1 MSIIDQIEVIDPCD
15 VRIKTSIEDN
25 ATIIKIS
32 NENDKTLEFTISFPI
47 IDFSH
52 FWYSANNGDDSLP
65 NLWTEPINI
74 STNFSLPIFVFFDEQ
89 GNSQLTV
96 ALSETTRKVCA
107 SIGVHEESASI
118 KMTFS
123 FPDGIDRDVL
133 KVYLNDCEQP
143 FYKSVVKSRD
153 WLYSQGKYS
162 HLPSNSAAYKSVY
175 STWYSYH
182 QALNQDSI
190 VEQVQQFADYHIE
203 TLILDDGWQTDD
215 NSRRYAYAGDWEI
228 AESKFPNMVTH
239 INNIQQNNI
248 KYLVWITLPYV
259 GEKSAAF
266 SRFSDKFLYFDDYQ
280 KAGILDPRY
289 REVRQYLVNTIL
301 NLVRKLHLN
310 GLKIDFI
317 DSFRSASHNINS
329 KMDIAN
335 LDDSINVLL
344 SDIVKVLLDYDPE
357 FLIEFREDYIGPNMT
372 QYCNIIRV
380 KDCPHDYN
388 KNRVGLT
395 NIRLLCP
402 SVAPHSDMI
411 TFNLK
416 DSLES
421 ISLQF
426 LNCLYGVIQLS
437 VDLLKL
443 SKEQREVIQHWMLYQ
458 DENREVIFNGN
469 FAAWNPHLG
478 FDVVSVGNLSKRI
491 ISCYQVNR
499 VIELK
504 KEWMADSIDV
514 INATLCNDLILSGND
529 FIGKCFKYTSY
540 DLRGLVVETGEI
552 EIEEIQKIKVPACGR
567 IEIKQI

>member
-1 MSIIDQIEVIDPCD
+1 MSIIDQLEMINPGDVKIKSNIEEE
-15 VRIKTSIEDN
+15 S
-25 ATIIKIS
+25 TIIKIS
-32 NENDKTLEFTISFPI
+32 NENDKILEFTISFPI

-52 FWYSANNGDDSLP
+52 FWYSGNNGDYSLP
-65 NLWTEPINI
+65 NLWTEPISI
-74 STNFSLPIFVFFDEQ
+74 STNFSLPIFVFFDEK
-89 GNSQLTV
+89 GNNKLAV

-107 SIGVHEESASI
+107 SIGVHEENASI
-118 KMTFS
+118 LMNFS
-123 FPDGIDRDVL
+123 FPDGIDKDVL
-133 KVYLNDCEQP
+133 NIYLNDCEQP
-143 FYKSVVKSRD
+143 FYKSVVKSRE

-162 HLPSNSAAYKSVY
+162 QLPYNSEAYKSVY

-182 QALNQDSI
+182 QALAQDSI
-190 VEQVQQFADYHIE
+190 AEQVQQFSNYHIE
-203 TLILDDGWQTDD
+203 TIILDDGWQTDD

-228 AESKFPNMVTH
+228 AERKFPDIVTH
-239 INNIQQNNI
+239 IKNVQQDNV

-280 KAGILDPRY
+280 RAGILDPRY
-289 REVRQYLVNTIL
+289 RDVRKYLVDTVL
-301 NLVRKLHLN
+301 NLVHKLHLN

-317 DSFRSASHNINS
+317 DSFKSVSQNIS
-329 KMDIAN
+329 SEMDIVN
-335 LDDSINVLL
+335 LDDSINILL
-344 SDIVKVLLDYDPE
+344 ADIVKNLLNYDPE

-437 VDLLKL
+437 VDLPSL
-443 SKEQREVIQHWMLYQ
+443 STEQREIIRYWMLYQ
-458 DENREVIFNGN
+458 DENREVIFDGD
-469 FAAWNPHLG
+469 FVALNPHLG
-478 FDVVSVGNLSKRI
+478 FDVVSAGNQSKRI

-499 VIELK
+499 VIEMK
-504 KEWMADSIDV
+504 NEWMADSIDL
-514 INATLCNDLILSGND
+514 INANLGNEVTLAGKD
-529 FIGKCFKYTSY
+529 FIGECFLYKSY
-540 DLRGLVVETGEI
+540 DLHGVTVETGEI
-552 EIEEIQKIKVPACGR
+552 EIKEIQKIKVPACGR
-567 IEIKQI
+567 VEIKRI